1 MLYVTL
7 CVSALLL
14 TLSFL
19 FFSLR
24 DLHRFCNNHPF
35 ICFCYAD
42 SRHPLGTIERIIN
55 LVSSLAFGLAATC
68 CVVLWFYYHNDDPK
82 ANVNNNYMNGDDD
95 MTANTENEDSL
106 MQFNHVMFT
115 IPYIN
120 LNVTTGIVTLL
131 IFSGPLHV
139 IFDLGIYFLQA
150 CPPCR
155 VNGCCYYDA
164 NNLEHHPYLINNT
177 RAAATT
183 SCAYTCM
190 KLLYRQECWLWVGT
204 YVAFCISVAAV
215 SLAIQVTLLRA
226 SIVEEQDNNE
236 SNISYRINDY
246 NFILYYLLE
255 IFVAN
260 FIAFPI
266 VTFTM
271 FSGVLGCCGRI
282 PGLGGRPYQVRKHQ
296 RRHEQQKQQM
306 LLDRQQQQ
314 QQMLELQSID
324 ATTIKRSNLA

>member
-1 MLYVTL
+1 M
-7 CVSALLL
+7 
-14 TLSFL
+14 
-19 FFSLR
+19 
-24 DLHRFCNNHPF
+24 HRFCNNHPF

-68 CVVLWFYYHNDDPK
+68 CVFLWFHYHNHPPNNSNNIN
-82 ANVNNNYMNGDDD
+82 ANNNLDDNNLQGDDD
-95 MTANTENEDSL
+95 TFATNPNSEDSL
-106 MQFNHVMFT
+106 MQFHHVMFT

-120 LNVTTGIVTLL
+120 FNVTTGIVTLL

-139 IFDLGIYFLQA
+139 LFDLGVYFLQA

-155 VNGCCYYDA
+155 VNGCCYYNS
-164 NNLEHHPYLINNT
+164 NNLDHHHHHHHHQQAANAPT
-177 RAAATT
+177 RSAYY
-183 SCAYTCM
+183 SCM
-190 KLLYRQECWLWVGT
+190 RLLFRQECWLWIGT

-215 SLAIQVTLLRA
+215 SLALQVTLLRA
-226 SIVEEQDNNE
+226 SIIEEQDNNE
-236 SNISYRINDY
+236 TNISYEIDDY

-266 VTFTM
+266 GTFTM

-296 RRHEQQKQQM
+296 RQQEQEQRKQSI
-306 LLDRQQQQ
+306 
-314 QQMLELQSID
+314 LELQSID
-324 ATTIKRSNLA
+324 ATTVKQSNLT